1 MSQDP
6 ALPILVE
13 SKYANPGVGMAGF
26 FAESFLVR
34 ASSPADPPST
44 QPAYDEARK
53 LTVLADGRPLV
64 EAVATAGTAT
74 ITRAT
79 GEADDWQN
87 STITEAKPEHDVWAA
102 AGLSTRTEAAPESD
116 DWAPPSRP
124 GTETQTFATEE
135 HDLWS

>member
-1 MSQDP
+1 
-6 ALPILVE
+6 
-13 SKYANPGVGMAGF
+13 MAGF

-34 ASSPADPPST
+34 ASSPADAAST
-44 QPAYDEARK
+44 KEPAYDEARN

-64 EAVATAGTAT
+64 EAAATAETAT

-79 GEADDWQN
+79 GEEDDWQSN
-87 STITEAKPEHDVWAA
+87 NPTVTEAKPEHDVWAVA
-102 AGLSTRTEAAPESD
+102 ALSTRTEAAPESD